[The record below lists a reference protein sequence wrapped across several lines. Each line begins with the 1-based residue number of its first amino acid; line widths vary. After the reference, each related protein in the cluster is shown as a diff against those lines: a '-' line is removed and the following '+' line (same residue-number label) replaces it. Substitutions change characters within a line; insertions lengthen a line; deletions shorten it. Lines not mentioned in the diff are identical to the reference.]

1 MYIELRKSDYE
12 IPRLGFKSNRSSNV
26 VKKSE
31 LVMYQES
38 RALLIAMEDKVTEY
52 QRLLENQILELIEE
66 KERELNESIS
76 KEYKKIADE
85 WVEQQMDWFFS
96 AEQILSEK
104 LIGIERMVSEIKNE
118 LKTQIALAVSSRL
131 TKLSQS
137 ENLINHL
144 IDVLHAELE
153 DEAKTLKIQRQ
164 EMADGV
170 ALTIE
175 NSDSVVNINTQKIV
189 EELRGVLESI

>member
-1 MYIELRKSDYE
+1 
-12 IPRLGFKSNRSSNV
+12 
-26 VKKSE
+26 
-31 LVMYQES
+31 
-38 RALLIAMEDKVTEY
+38 
-52 QRLLENQILELIEE
+52 RLLENQILELIEE

-85 WVEQQMDWFFS
+85 WVDQQMDWFFS

-164 EMADGV
+164 EMADGI
-170 ALTIE
+170 AL
-175 NSDSVVNINTQKIV
+175 
-189 EELRGVLESI
+189 

>member
-12 IPRLGFKSNRSSNV
+12 IPRLGFKSNRRSNV

-38 RALLIAMEDKVTEY
+38 RALLMAMEDKVTEY

-85 WVEQQMDWFFS
+85 WVDQQMDWFFS

-175 NSDSVVNINTQKIV
+175 NSDSVVSINTQKIV